1 MTVIASVHIADV
13 GATTAFRL
21 QPPRDVAGLRH
32 ADTGLAALFSAS
44 IRPAPMLGRAG
55 MVAFWEDEDALDRFL
70 ADHPLAARLSDG
82 WSARLE
88 PLRAFGDWPGL
99 PEDIPRDR
107 VTDHDG
113 PAIVL
118 TLGQLRLRRARRFLR
133 TSARAEA
140 AALQAPGMVWATAL
154 ARPPFVATCSV
165 WDSTRALSTYA
176 YGRTNP
182 GHPDAI
188 AADQPKPFHRQSAFV
203 RFRPIS
209 IAGHLDGK
217 NPIRERALDA

>member
-21 QPPRDVAGLRH
+21 RPPRGVAGLRH
-32 ADTGLAALFSAS
+32 ADLGLAALFGAS
-44 IRPAPMLGRAG
+44 IRPSPMLGRAG
-55 MVAFWEDEDALDRFL
+55 MIAFWDDEDALDRFL
-70 ADHPLAARLSDG
+70 ADHPLAARLAEG

-99 PEDIPRDR
+99 PADIKRDR

-118 TLGQLRLRRARRFLR
+118 TLGQLRLRRAPRFLR
-133 TSARAEA
+133 TSAKAEA

-176 YGRTNP
+176 YGGTDP
-182 GHPDAI
+182 GHPAAI
-188 AADQPKPFHRQSAFV
+188 AADQARPFHRQSAFV

-209 IAGHLDGK
+209 ITGHLDGK
-217 NPIRERALDA
+217 NPIQERALDS

>member
-1 MTVIASVHIADV
+1 MAVIASVHIADV

-21 QPPRDVAGLRH
+21 RPPRGVAGLRH
-32 ADTGLAALFSAS
+32 ADVGLAALLGAS
-44 IRPAPMLGRAG
+44 TRPAPMLGRAG
-55 MVAFWEDEDALDRFL
+55 MIAFWDDEHALDRYL
-70 ADHPLAARLSDG
+70 ADHPLAARLADG

-88 PLRAFGDWPGL
+88 PLRCFGDWPGL
-99 PEDIPRDR
+99 PKDIERSR

-118 TLGQLRLRRARRFLR
+118 TLGRLRLRRALDFLR
-133 TSARAEA
+133 TSAAAES

-165 WDSTRALSTYA
+165 WDSTRALSAYA

-188 AADQPKPFHRQSAFV
+188 TADQAKPFHRRSAFV
-203 RFRPIS
+203 RFRPIRIS
-209 IAGHLDGK
+209 GHLDGR
-217 NPIRERALDA
+217 NPIRQRVLDI